1 MSDIEQELE
10 EKEVERIKISV
21 ETPQEPAP
29 PVPETKIQP
38 SKKKTRSPAQIAAF
52 DKAQEK
58 RRQNVLLKKE
68 KLEKDKQE
76 RKQLKQEV
84 KQKIEDEM
92 NSTTKI
98 REPVELTKELV
109 EPIKPEV
116 SYTKQKTKPSV
127 KESNHAPIINNY
139 YYGTTKTST
148 KPKRRK
154 KKVVESS
161 SDDSDSDYEPV
172 KKTIKKPKSKSMPK
186 GKPPIID
193 TPQDNPYQ
201 REINKLKFSY
211 G

>member
-29 PVPETKIQP
+29 PCPETKPQP
-38 SKKKTRSPAQIAAF
+38 SKK
-52 DKAQEK
+52 
-58 RRQNVLLKKE
+58 
-68 KLEKDKQE
+68 
-76 RKQLKQEV
+76 
-84 KQKIEDEM
+84 
-92 NSTTKI
+92 
-98 REPVELTKELV
+98 
-109 EPIKPEV
+109 
-116 SYTKQKTKPSV
+116 
-127 KESNHAPIINNY
+127 NY

-172 KKTIKKPKSKSMPK
+172 KKTIKKPVSKSMPK
-186 GKPPIID
+186 GKSPIID